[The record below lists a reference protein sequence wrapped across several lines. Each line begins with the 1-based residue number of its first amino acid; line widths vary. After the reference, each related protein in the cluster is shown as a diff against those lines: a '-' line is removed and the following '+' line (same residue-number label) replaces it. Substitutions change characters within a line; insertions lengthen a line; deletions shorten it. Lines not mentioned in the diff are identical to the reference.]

1 VRRFVFI
8 GSCLAW
14 MAAMAGA
21 AVLGPLGRY
30 PSVSGVLYCAAFGFL
45 ILIVRWFPDTIGPL
59 KALGVVFLIAIAARS
74 LFLTYPVGNDVYRYV
89 WEGYVQKFGVN
100 PYRLAPDNPAL
111 AEFARSGLQTVW
123 DNINHKN
130 FAAVYPPLSL
140 LLFKFLAAVKPDPEF
155 FKLCFVGFDLG
166 VIVVLALI
174 CRLRRVPFSRLLLY
188 AANPLVIVYTA
199 GEGHLDVVQVFF
211 LCLGLYVLFR
221 GHAAT
226 AFFIIGLSVMTKYLA
241 VVALP
246 FLITRRNWKASLA
259 CLLPAGLFLLYRDA
273 GWHVFHSL
281 GQFGLNLHYN
291 DSLTYLLRL
300 ILPEALVVA
309 AAGLLLAGLLAWIF
323 LVVPEKLQSVYM
335 AIGAALLC
343 LPTLHPWYLIMMAPF
358 LVFYPSAAWIYL
370 QAAAALTFPVLA
382 AELTTGV
389 FQEIQWIKLIECG
402 PFFGLLFYGVFR
414 DGLLFRNCDYP
425 IPRTLSVIVP
435 TLNEA
440 DKLTRCITS
449 LKERRRVPEII
460 VADGGSTDDT
470 VKMAL
475 DLGATVVC
483 GPKGRGV
490 QIRNGSEAATG
501 DLLMVL
507 HADCVLRPGTL
518 TAAFDHLRLD
528 PHAPGGA
535 IGMRFEEATTSA
547 CIISTLNNLRTR
559 FTGIAF
565 GDQAQFV
572 RRPALQK
579 TGGFPDLMLMED
591 VELSLRLKEQGRP
604 VFISNGVRV
613 SSRRWQGRGFSAKI
627 ALVLKLVVRFLVE
640 RRLEEGARLGRDYYS
655 SYYRL

>member
-1 VRRFVFI
+1 MRRFVFI

-14 MAAMAGA
+14 MAAMAAMA
-21 AVLGPLGRY
+21 ALGPLGRY
-30 PSVSGVLYCAAFGFL
+30 PLVTGVLYCAAFWFL
-45 ILIVRWFPDTIGPL
+45 ILMVRWFPDAIAPM
-59 KALGVVFLIAIAARS
+59 KALGVVFLLAIAARS
-74 LFLTYPVGNDVYRYV
+74 LFITYPVGNDVYRYV
-89 WEGYVQKFGVN
+89 WEGYVQNFGVN
-100 PYRLAPDNPAL
+100 PYRLAPENPAL
-111 AEFARSGLQTVW
+111 AEFARTGLQTVW

-130 FAAVYPPLSL
+130 FSAVYPPLSL
-140 LLFKFLAAVKPDPEF
+140 LLFKFLAAFKPNPVF
-155 FKLCFVGFDLG
+155 FKLCFIGFDLG

-188 AANPLVIVYTA
+188 TANPLVIVYTA

-211 LCLGLYVLFR
+211 LCLGLYILFR
-221 GHAAT
+221 GQAAT
-226 AFFIIGLSVMTKYLA
+226 AFFMIGLSVMTKYLA
-241 VVALP
+241 VIALP
-246 FLITRRNWKASLA
+246 FLITRKNWKASLT

-281 GQFGLNLHYN
+281 ERFGLNLHYN
-291 DSLTYLLRL
+291 DSLMFLLRL
-300 ILPEALVVA
+300 ILPEALAVT
-309 AAGLLLAGLLAWIF
+309 AAGLLLVGMLAWIF
-323 LVVPEKLQSVYM
+323 LVVPEKLQSVYL

-343 LPTLHPWYLIMMAPF
+343 LPTLHPWYLIMIAPF

-370 QAAAALTFPVLA
+370 QAAVALTLPVLA
-382 AELTTGV
+382 AEQATGI
-389 FQEIQWIKLIECG
+389 FQEIHWIKLIEYG

-414 DGLLFRNCDYP
+414 DGFLFRDSAYSN
-425 IPRTLSVIVP
+425 PRTLSVIVP

-449 LKERRRVPEII
+449 LKERRYVPEII
-460 VADGGSTDDT
+460 VADGGSTDAT
-470 VKMAL
+470 VKLAL
-475 DLGATVVC
+475 DMEATVVC

-518 TAAFDHLRLD
+518 TAVFDHLRLD

-535 IGMRFEEATTSA
+535 IGMRFEEATASA
-547 CIISTLNNLRTR
+547 RIISTLNNLRAQ

-572 RRPALQK
+572 RRPVLQ
-579 TGGFPDLMLMED
+579 TAGGFPDLMLMED
-591 VELSLRLKEQGRP
+591 VELSLLLKEQGRP
-604 VFISNGVRV
+604 IFIGDGVRV

-627 ALVLKLVVRFLVE
+627 ALVLKLVVRFLIE
-640 RRLEEGARLGRDYYS
+640 RRLGEGARSGRDYYAA
-655 SYYRL
+655 YYRL